1 MSHEKNATTAVAG
14 VANRRSLLRG
24 IGFSIGA
31 AGLATVALQ
40 TAHADTP
47 YVSLEPQSADMLA
60 TLSAKVSAAPRRR
73 DFKTVPMI
81 LTDPD
86 QWDSEALNA
95 VIAYSGSPKQVWDNT
110 VIESPW
116 LNLMRNA
123 VNAQVYSWKNPNFLA
138 VSATHGTAHLA
149 LYDQSIWDKYDLA
162 SFTKGKFI
170 SNTLIDVPTAAS
182 ANITDFNNA
191 SGAFSPAANSI
202 KVLQRRGVV
211 FIGCHNAIWEF
222 TAALLKKGTNPDKL
236 THEALAAE
244 LTNHLIPGAVLS
256 PGVVGTIPQLQMAG
270 FHYTAG

>member
-1 MSHEKNATTAVAG
+1 MSRQQAKAISTTA
-14 VANRRSLLRG
+14 ANRRNLLRG
-24 IGFSIGA
+24 IGLSIGA
-31 AGLATVALQ
+31 AGLATMALQ
-40 TAHADTP
+40 SAHADTAP
-47 YVSLEPQSADMLA
+47 ALLEPQAADTLA
-60 TLSAKVSAAPRRR
+60 ALTAKVAGAPRRR

-81 LTDPD
+81 LTSPD

-138 VSATHGTAHLA
+138 VSATLGTAHLA

-162 SFTKGKFI
+162 SFTKGKFA
-170 SNTLIDVPTAAS
+170 SNTLIDIPAAAS
-182 ANITDFNNA
+182 ADAADFNNA
-191 SGAFSPAANSI
+191 SGVFSPAANSI
-202 KVLQRRGVV
+202 TVLRRRGVV
-211 FIGCHNAIWEF
+211 FIACHNAIWEF
-222 TAALLKKGTNPDKL
+222 TAALLKRGMNPDKL

-270 FHYTAG
+270 FHYAAG